1 MNKVSAEIIS
11 ANCIYIRTGDG
22 VYLQSY
28 GVIVAHITSG
38 GDTILD
44 TKYWHYSNGT
54 SKHRNK
60 FLRETSAETAKKL
73 ASGVY
78 KLADL
83 N

>member
-1 MNKVSAEIIS
+1 MNKVSAEIIG
-11 ANCIYIRTGDG
+11 ANCVYIRTSNG
-22 VYLQSY
+22 VYLQSFDT
-28 GVIVAHITSG
+28 IIACITSKG
-38 GDTILD
+38 ETILD
-44 TKYWHYSNGT
+44 TKYWHYSNAT
-54 SKHRNK
+54 SKHRSK

>member
-1 MNKVSAEIIS
+1 MHKVSADFMS
-11 ANCIYIRTGDG
+11 ANCIYIRTSDG
-22 VYLQSY
+22 VYLQSF
-28 GVIVAHITSG
+28 GTIIAHITSG

-44 TKYWHYSNGT
+44 TKYWHYSNST
-54 SKHRNK
+54 SKHRSK

>member
-1 MNKVSAEIIS
+1 MNKVSAEVIS

-28 GVIVAHITSG
+28 GVIIACITSG
-38 GDTILD
+38 GETILNK
-44 TKYWHYSNGT
+44 KYWNYSNAT